1 MRSLVTCTLHH
12 REEVLVEGVA
22 SGSKHRHRRH
32 EAHYLAGI
40 HGAVDWQRNAL
51 DSIRHFLLC
60 EVLTALF
67 PFHVHDPSVVLH
79 GVDMAPPRG
88 SAAYKKQDGTL
99 AISKDAQS
107 VSWTPVTPPGS
118 KPTVTFPLSTIT
130 SQSRWP

>member
-1 MRSLVTCTLHH
+1 MRSWVTCTLHH
-12 REEVLVEGVA
+12 REEELVEEVA
-22 SGSKHRHRRH
+22 SESKQRSPAARG
-32 EAHYLAGI
+32 ALSCG

-51 DSIRHFLLC
+51 DSIRHFLLTH
-60 EVLTALF
+60 LTALI

-99 AISKDAQS
+99 AISKDGQS